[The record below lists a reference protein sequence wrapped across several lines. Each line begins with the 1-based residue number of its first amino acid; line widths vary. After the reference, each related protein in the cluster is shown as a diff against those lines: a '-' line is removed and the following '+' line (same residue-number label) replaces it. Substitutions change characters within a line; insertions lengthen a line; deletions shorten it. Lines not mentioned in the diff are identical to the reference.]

1 MSLGSTLTE
10 CYTSGWMSD
19 DLVIFVKCRSA
30 SEKQAFASAAED
42 RSISLNRFA
51 VEAMASYARITL
63 QDRICGHCPTRLAK
77 NNRSGFCRK
86 CLRTIGL
93 SKLQN
98 LHRP

>member
-1 MSLGSTLTE
+1 MSLESALTK
-10 CYTSGWMSD
+10 CYTSGNMSD

-30 SEKQAFASAAED
+30 VEKRTFASAAKD
-42 RSISLNRFA
+42 RRIPMSRFA
-51 VEAMASYARITL
+51 IEAMASYAGIKL

-93 SKLQN
+93 PKLQA
-98 LHRP
+98 LHNR